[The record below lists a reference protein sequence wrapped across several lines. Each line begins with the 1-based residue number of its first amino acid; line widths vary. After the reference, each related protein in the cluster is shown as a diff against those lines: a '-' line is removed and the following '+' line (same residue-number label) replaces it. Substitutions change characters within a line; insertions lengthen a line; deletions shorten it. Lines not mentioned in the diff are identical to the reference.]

1 MEPFNDFLTS
11 PIGLVAAGVAA
22 FLIGSMIFNVKQW
35 EAHWK
40 QWAIDT
46 SKAMSKAG
54 LVHTPKLL
62 DSLAV
67 GDLAGAFQEI
77 KGLADVFKD
86 PKQLAAEFQTVFQNI
101 LDASF
106 KDPTQAKALAQ
117 LANDAVAAFASGDP
131 AKSEGQLAADAQS
144 LVSANPLFSQIA
156 QNGLQLPALSLPGLN
171 LPGLPLPGLSLV
183 SQLAGNPVL
192 SQIAGAL
199 GQAGLGH
206 LFPLVA
212 AGVQSGQAATTATTA
227 AAQPAPAASATS
239 LPSVPAGHVVTI
251 AGPAA
256 GRTAAQ
262 PAAVTQAGD
271 RFQSAAVQPAAAA

>member
-1 MEPFNDFLTS
+1 MEPFNEFLSS
-11 PIGLVAAGVAA
+11 PIGLIAAGIVA
-22 FLIGSMIFNVKQW
+22 FLVGSMIFNVKQW
-35 EAHWK
+35 EASWK

-86 PKQLAAEFQTVFQNI
+86 PKQLAAEFQTVFQNL
-101 LDASF
+101 LDAAF

-117 LANDAVAAFASGDP
+117 LANDAVAAFASGNP

-144 LVSANPLFSQIA
+144 LVSANPMFSTMA
-156 QNGLQLPALSLPGLN
+156 QNGLQLPGLSLPGLS
-171 LPGLPLPGLSLV
+171 LPGLSLPGLSLV
-183 SQLAGNPVL
+183 SQVAGNPVL

-206 LFPLVA
+206 LLPLVA
-212 AGVQSGQAATTATTA
+212 AGAQSGQTSTAATPVTNA
-227 AAQPAPAASATS
+227 AAQPASAVSATS

-256 GRTAAQ
+256 AAPVSPAPAQ
-262 PAAVTQAGD
+262 PV
-271 RFQSAAVQPAAAA
+271 AAA

>member
-1 MEPFNDFLTS
+1 
-11 PIGLVAAGVAA
+11 
-22 FLIGSMIFNVKQW
+22 MIFNVKQW

-67 GDLAGAFQEI
+67 GDLAGAFKEI

-101 LDASF
+101 LDAAF
-106 KDPTQAKALAQ
+106 KDPTQAKALQQ

-131 AKSEGQLAADAQS
+131 AKSAGQLAADAQS
-144 LVSANPLFSQIA
+144 VVSANPMFAQLA
-156 QNGLQLPALSLPGLN
+156 QNGLQLPGLN
-171 LPGLPLPGLSLV
+171 LPGLNLPGLNLPGLNLTGLPLHGLSLV

-212 AGVQSGQAATTATTA
+212 AGLQSGQTSTAATTDAASTA
-227 AAQPAPAASATS
+227 AAATS
-239 LPSVPAGHVVTI
+239 LPSVPAGHIVTI
-251 AGPAA
+251 AGPAGA
-256 GRTAAQ
+256 TG
-262 PAAVTQAGD
+262 PAATG
-271 RFQSAAVQPAAAA
+271 QPAAAA

>member
-1 MEPFNDFLTS
+1 MESFNEFLSS
-11 PIGLVAAGVAA
+11 PPGLVAAGIAA

-35 EAHWK
+35 EASWK

-86 PKQLAAEFQTVFQNI
+86 PQQLAAEFQTVFQNM
-101 LDASF
+101 LNAAF
-106 KDPTQAKALAQ
+106 TDPTQAKAMQQ

-131 AKSEGQLAADAQS
+131 TKSAGRLAADAQA
-144 LVSANPLFSQIA
+144 LVSANPMFSALA
-156 QNGLQLPALSLPGLN
+156 QNGLQLP
-171 LPGLPLPGLSLV
+171 GLSLHGL
-183 SQLAGNPVL
+183 SLLPQLAAHPAL
-192 SQIAGAL
+192 AQLAGAL
-199 GQAGLGH
+199 GQAGLSH
-206 LFPLVA
+206 LLPLVA
-212 AGVQSGQAATTATTA
+212 AGAQSAQGSPAAPPA
-227 AAQPAPAASATS
+227 AAAMAS

-251 AGPAA
+251 AGPVPPAA
-256 GRTAAQ
+256 TQ
-262 PAAVTQAGD
+262 PAV
-271 RFQSAAVQPAAAA
+271 VQPAVVQPAVVRSGI

>member
-1 MEPFNDFLTS
+1 MENFNEFLTS
-11 PIGLVAAGVAA
+11 PLGLIAAGGVA

-35 EAHWK
+35 ESHWK

-67 GDLAGAFQEI
+67 GDLAGAFKEI

-86 PKQLAAEFQTVFQNI
+86 PKQLAAEFQTVFQNL
-101 LDASF
+101 LDAAF
-106 KDPTQAKALAQ
+106 KDPTQSKALQQ

-131 AKSEGQLAADAQS
+131 AKSAGQLAADAQS
-144 LVSANPLFSQIA
+144 LVSSNPMFSTIA
-156 QNGLQLPALSLPGLN
+156 QNGLHLPGLHLAGLH
-171 LPGLPLPGLSLV
+171 LPGLHLPGLSLMP
-183 SQLAGNPVL
+183 QFAANPVL
-192 SQIAGAL
+192 AQIAGAL
-199 GQAGLGH
+199 GHAGLGH

-212 AGVQSGQAATTATTA
+212 AGAQSGPATPAATIV
-227 AAQPAPAASATS
+227 AAQPATAASTMS

-256 GRTAAQ
+256 
-262 PAAVTQAGD
+262 AAVQPVAG
-271 RFQSAAVQPAAAA
+271 QPAAAA

>member
-1 MEPFNDFLTS
+1 MENLTEFFSS
-11 PIGLVAAGVAA
+11 PLGLLAAGGVA

-86 PKQLAAEFQTVFQNI
+86 PKQLAAEFQTVFQNM
-101 LDASF
+101 LNASF
-106 KDPTQAKALAQ
+106 ADPTQAKALAQ

-131 AKSEGQLAADAQS
+131 SKSAGQLAADARS
-144 LVSANPLFSQIA
+144 LASANPLFSSIA
-156 QNGLQLPALSLPGLN
+156 QNGLQLPSWP
-171 LPGLPLPGLSLV
+171 LPGLPLSGLSLPGLSLV
-183 SQLAGNPVL
+183 SQVVGHPVL

-212 AGVQSGQAATTATTA
+212 AGVQAPVGQVSGGQVPGGQSSNVSTTAATQPAPIAATT
-227 AAQPAPAASATS
+227 S
-239 LPSVPAGHVVTI
+239 LPGVPAGHVVTI
-251 AGPAA
+251 AGPAGA
-256 GRTAAQ
+256 GAVQPATTAQ
-262 PAAVTQAGD
+262 PAAT
-271 RFQSAAVQPAAAA
+271 

>member
-1 MEPFNDFLTS
+1 MENFNEFLSS
-11 PIGLVAAGVAA
+11 PLGLVAAGVVA

-67 GDLAGAFQEI
+67 GDLAGAFKEI

-86 PKQLAAEFQTVFQNI
+86 PKQLAAEFQTVFQNL
-101 LDASF
+101 LDAMF
-106 KDPTQAKALAQ
+106 KDPTQAKALQQ

-131 AKSEGQLAADAQS
+131 AKAAGQLAADAQS
-144 LVSANPLFSQIA
+144 LVSANPLFSAIA
-156 QNGLQLPALSLPGLN
+156 QHGLHLPGLHLPGLHLPSLNLPALSLMP
-171 LPGLPLPGLSLV
+171 
-183 SQLAGNPVL
+183 QFAANPVL
-192 SQIAGAL
+192 AHIAGAL
-199 GQAGLGH
+199 GHAGLGH

-212 AGVQSGQAATTATTA
+212 AGIQSGQSSPASTTAL
-227 AAQPAPAASATS
+227 AQPATAPLMTS
-239 LPSVPAGHVVTI
+239 LPTVPSGHVVTI
-251 AGPAA
+251 AGPAPIA
-256 GRTAAQ
+256 VQAAPGQ
-262 PAAVTQAGD
+262 PAV
-271 RFQSAAVQPAAAA
+271 AA

>member
-1 MEPFNDFLTS
+1 MDHLSEFLST
-11 PIGLVAAGVAA
+11 PLGLVAAGVVA
-22 FLIGSMIFNVKQW
+22 FLVGSMIFNVKQW

-101 LDASF
+101 LDAAF
-106 KDPTQAKALAQ
+106 KDPTQAKALQQ

-131 AKSEGQLAADAQS
+131 AKSAGQLAADAQS
-144 LVSANPLFSQIA
+144 LVSANPLFSSIA
-156 QNGLQLPALSLPGLN
+156 QNGLQLP
-171 LPGLPLPGLSLV
+171 GLPFHGLSLLP
-183 SQLAGNPVL
+183 QLAGNPIL
-192 SQIAGAL
+192 SHIAGAL
-199 GQAGLGH
+199 GHAGLGH

-212 AGVQSGQAATTATTA
+212 AGVQSAQSTTSSTTA
-227 AAQPAPAASATS
+227 AAPPATIAATTS

-251 AGPAA
+251 AGPAPA
-256 GRTAAQ
+256 GPQ
-262 PAAVTQAGD
+262 PVEA
-271 RFQSAAVQPAAAA
+271 QPAAAA

>member
-1 MEPFNDFLTS
+1 MENFNEFLSS
-11 PIGLVAAGVAA
+11 PLGLVAAGVAA

-86 PKQLAAEFQTVFQNI
+86 PKQLAAEFQTVFQNL
-101 LDASF
+101 LDAAF
-106 KDPTQAKALAQ
+106 KDPTQAKAMQQ

-131 AKSEGQLAADAQS
+131 AKAAGQLAADAQS
-144 LVSANPLFSQIA
+144 LVSANPLFAAIA
-156 QNGLQLPALSLPGLN
+156 QHGLHLPGLH
-171 LPGLPLPGLSLV
+171 LPGLSLMP
-183 SQLAGNPVL
+183 QFAANPMLAH
-192 SQIAGAL
+192 IAGAL
-199 GQAGLGH
+199 GHAGLGH

-212 AGVQSGQAATTATTA
+212 AGIQSGQSSPASTTFP
-227 AAQPAPAASATS
+227 AQPATAPSTTS
-239 LPSVPAGHVVTI
+239 LPTVPSGHVVTI
-251 AGPAA
+251 AGPA
-256 GRTAAQ
+256 
-262 PAAVTQAGD
+262 PIAVQAGPG
-271 RFQSAAVQPAAAA
+271 QPAAAA

>member
-1 MEPFNDFLTS
+1 MEPFNEFLSS
-11 PIGLVAAGVAA
+11 PLGLVAAGVVA

-86 PKQLAAEFQTVFQNI
+86 PKQLAAEFQSVFQNI
-101 LDASF
+101 LDAAF
-106 KDPTQAKALAQ
+106 KDPTQAKALQQ

-131 AKSEGQLAADAQS
+131 SKSAGQLAADAQS
-144 LVSANPLFSQIA
+144 LVSANPLFSSIA
-156 QNGLQLPALSLPGLN
+156 QNGLQ
-171 LPGLPLPGLSLV
+171 LPGLPLPGLSLLPHL
-183 SQLAGNPVL
+183 SGNPVL
-192 SQIAGAL
+192 SHIAGAL

-212 AGVQSGQAATTATTA
+212 AGVQSGTSSTTSTTAPAQPPTTA
-227 AAQPAPAASATS
+227 VTTS

-256 GRTAAQ
+256 AADPPAMAQ
-262 PAAVTQAGD
+262 PAAGA
-271 RFQSAAVQPAAAA
+271 